1 MPGKDDD
8 IGVQDV
14 RAEVRSAASAH
25 APAVKDDAV
34 ADAEITKDVDSFSN
48 KVDNVLHDA
57 GLSRRHL
64 YFCCGGVL
72 ILAAMFAIV
81 FFGFKFFSGF
91 VGGFGDGKDSE
102 QIDIPVDEGDDDIV
116 VEPDVSGDQVWV
128 DSSLYG
134 GILVGGDET
143 LEVQGGVEEG
153 TELGEVAETYSDELS
168 YQIEHLG
175 KVINSID
182 FDVNDYLNDYEDRSQ
197 AVGDLLAELTV
208 VYDEGNEILS
218 DLEYGI
224 AELEAKFASDT
235 ESKAV
240 YEGEFFA
247 EIEVQDGDDAVTAL
261 NSFIEVSK
269 EQIEVKSRYKAMAKI
284 YDLMDR
290 GLAYL
295 EARINDIT
303 YNKEALVKGIQVV
316 DVAGSN
322 LDLVVE
328 EELE

>member
-1 MPGKDDD
+1 MPDKDDD

-25 APAVKDDAV
+25 ASAVKENAV

-64 YFCCGGVL
+64 YFCCGGVV
-72 ILAAMFAIV
+72 ILAIMFAIV
-81 FFGFKFFSGF
+81 FFGFKFLSGF
-91 VGGFGDGKDSE
+91 AGKSE
-102 QIDIPVDEGDDDIV
+102 QIDDDDDV
-116 VEPDVSGDQVWV
+116 VVPPDVFEDRTWV
-128 DSSLYG
+128 DPSLYG
-134 GILVGGDET
+134 GILVGSDET
-143 LEVQGGVEEG
+143 LEVQSGVDEG
-153 TELGEVAETYSDELS
+153 TELGEVFETYSDELS

-175 KVINSID
+175 KVLNSID
-182 FDVNDYLNDYEDRSQ
+182 FDVNEYLNDYEDRSQ
-197 AVGDLLAELTV
+197 AVDDLLAELTGI
-208 VYDEGNEILS
+208 YDEGDEILI

-235 ESKAV
+235 ESKAI

-247 EIEVQDGDDAVTAL
+247 EIDVQDGDDAVTAL

-269 EQIEVKSRYKAMAKI
+269 EQAEVKSRYKAMSKI

-295 EARINDIT
+295 QARIDDIT

-316 DVAGSN
+316 DVAGSD
-322 LDLVVE
+322 LDLVIE
-328 EELE
+328 ENLE

>member
-1 MPGKDDD
+1 MPEKDDD

-25 APAVKDDAV
+25 SSAVKDDAA
-34 ADAEITKDVDSFSN
+34 ADVEITKDVDSFSN
-48 KVDNVLHDA
+48 KVDGVLHDA

-64 YFCCGGVL
+64 YFCCGSLAVL
-72 ILAAMFAIV
+72 ALMFGIV

-91 VGGFGDGKDSE
+91 VGGSE
-102 QIDIPVDEGDDDIV
+102 QVDVPDENDNVDQQPDIPDAE
-116 VEPDVSGDQVWV
+116 SRVWV
-128 DSSLYG
+128 DPSLYG
-134 GILVGGDET
+134 GILVGQDTT
-143 LEVQGGVEEG
+143 LEVQSGVSEG
-153 TELGEVAETYSDELS
+153 ADLGQDVGTYSDELS

-175 KVINSID
+175 KVINLID
-182 FDVNDYLNDYEDRSQ
+182 FDVNEYLNNYEDRSQ
-197 AVGDLLAELTV
+197 AVDDLLSELTAV
-208 VYDEGNEILS
+208 FNEGNEILS
-218 DLEYGI
+218 DLEYKI

-235 ESKAV
+235 EEKAV
-240 YEGEFFA
+240 YESQFFA
-247 EIEVQDGDDAVTAL
+247 EVDVQDGSDAVTAL

-269 EQIEVKSRYKAMAKI
+269 DQVEVKSRYKAMSKV
-284 YDLMDR
+284 YDLMGR

-322 LDLVVE
+322 LDLVTE
-328 EELE
+328 ENLE